1 MRYPYYSCTKSGLL
15 LICILLLT
23 RLSYAQSTIP
33 FDVTP
38 QGHILVKAKV
48 NGVEGNFI
56 FDTGAGLTLIT
67 KTFSE
72 KIGKLH
78 KQDGTYTGF
87 RATGE
92 KLTAELYDG
101 QTVALGDF
109 TEHDP
114 VITIFDVNL
123 GTIDGL
129 ISLMSFKKQ
138 PLTIDYINKKLVFET
153 EKSLSAIRKTGNH
166 IPLQLEESRE
176 KALTIFAYFM
186 VNDKLTLQLSMDSG
200 AGSNSYRFNSK
211 YIAALGVDTVNA
223 NKIVIPSE
231 FDPKIKTVIY
241 QSTVKSIA
249 AKASPVVDCKDV
261 KASFIDGLIYDG
273 IISINWLG
281 KQITFD
287 LQKREM
293 IVQK

>member
-1 MRYPYYSCTKSGLL
+1 MRYLHYSCTKSGFL
-15 LICILLLT
+15 LICILLI
-23 RLSYAQSTIP
+23 RSLSYAQSTIP

-38 QGHILVKAKV
+38 QGHILVKAKI
-48 NGVEGNFI
+48 NGIEGNFI

-67 KTFSE
+67 KKFSD

-92 KLTAELYDG
+92 KLNAELYDA
-101 QTVALGDF
+101 QTVALGEF
-109 TEHDP
+109 VEHNP
-114 VITIFDVNL
+114 VLTIFDVDL

-129 ISLMSFKKQ
+129 ISLMSFRKQ
-138 PLTIDYINKKLVFET
+138 PLTIDYTNKKLVFET
-153 EKSLSAIRKTGNH
+153 EKSLSAIRKAGHH
-166 IPLQLEESRE
+166 IPLQLEESRD
-176 KALTIFAYFM
+176 KALTLFAYFM
-186 VNDKLTLQLSMDSG
+186 VNNKLNLQLSMDSG

-211 YIAALGVDTVNA
+211 YITALGVDTVNA
-223 NKIVIPSE
+223 KKLVIPSE
-231 FDPKIKTVIY
+231 FDPKIKTIIY
-241 QSTVKSIA
+241 QSTVNSIA
-249 AKASPVVDCKDV
+249 AKASPAVDCKDV
-261 KASFIDGLIYDG
+261 NASFIDGLIYDG

-287 LQKREM
+287 LQQKDM